1 MNNPP
6 YKKESDEPPDP
17 ELLIQL
23 LRNQA
28 QEIAIRQQELALEN
42 RRIANDHELTQKS
55 IEAQVGDRD
64 KQRQFDQTARRDRL
78 IFSGGMALLLVAF
91 VFYALYLNKDQIV
104 IEVLKALIFLAAGGL
119 GGYSL
124 KKARDKNGRDD
135 E

>member
-1 MNNPP
+1 
-6 YKKESDEPPDP
+6 
-17 ELLIQL
+17 
-23 LRNQA
+23 
-28 QEIAIRQQELALEN
+28 LALE
-42 RRIANDHELTQKS
+42 RQRAANDHEITKKS
-55 IEAQVGDRD
+55 LEAQLDDRD

-78 IFSGGMALLLVAF
+78 IFSGGMVLLLVAF

-124 KKARDKNGRDD
+124 KKTREKKGQDD